1 MTRKCAKDCSDP
13 DEKEVD
19 QEQFIFSI
27 SLDTKERFETGVKFL
42 STFGPREFFASS
54 LKRFWELVSSKK
66 NQIPQERKA
75 TAVKEHLRNVSVH
88 AISDIQGIF
97 CYKILIKISDPEQ
110 AA

>member
-42 STFGPREFFASS
+42 STFGPRVFCFFFKAVLGTCFNQEKPNTAGKKSDGCKGTS
-54 LKRFWELVSSKK
+54 QKCKR
-66 NQIPQERKA
+66 
-75 TAVKEHLRNVSVH
+75 TRNKRYTG
-88 AISDIQGIF
+88 DILLQNIN
-97 CYKILIKISDPEQ
+97 
-110 AA
+110 